1 MTTNGKM
8 DTDRV
13 AARVE
18 RGERKMVTNRKMSST
33 RKIALVAGVLYL
45 ITIVASMPAQ
55 FVLYGPVLNN
65 PDYIVSSGADTQVL
79 WGGFFEV
86 ITALACIGTAVVLF
100 PVVKRQNEPA
110 ALGFVTARVF
120 EAALIVVG
128 IVSLLSVVTLRQD
141 LAGAAGADAASL
153 VTTGNALVAIHDWT
167 FLLGPG
173 VMPGVNALL
182 LGYLMYRSGLVPR
195 VIPVMGLIGG
205 PLILAAGTATL
216 LGLNEQVSVWSV
228 IATAPIFAWEL
239 SLGIWLIVKGFNSSA
254 AILSEPDTPDLKE
267 RDKESDKISL
277 SKA

>member
-1 MTTNGKM
+1 
-8 DTDRV
+8 
-13 AARVE
+13 
-18 RGERKMVTNRKMSST
+18 
-33 RKIALVAGVLYL
+33 VLYL
-45 ITIVASMPAQ
+45 ITIIASIPAQ

-100 PVVKRQNEPA
+100 PLLKRQNEAA

-128 IVSLLSVVTLRQD
+128 IVSLLSVVTLRQA
-141 LAGAAGADAASL
+141 LAGADAASL

-182 LGYLMYRSGLVPR
+182 LGYLMYRSRLVPR

-216 LGLNEQVSVWSV
+216 LGFNEQVSVWTV

-239 SLGIWLIVKGFNSSA
+239 SLGIWLVVKGFNPYA
-254 AILSEPDTPDLKE
+254 EILSEPDNTVLE
-267 RDKESDKISL
+267 ETGEMSL
-277 SKA
+277 SRA